1 MQRATRQRRPFAR
14 RRRGWERWNSIGCLR
29 TPRSSNTPGPRNQR
43 AHLRIEGDN
52 RNTRCL
58 KAPTLVVVLTVAT
71 DKLLGERAILVSG
84 MTRTPPSCLTLTS
97 PATQRI
103 PDALSVPGTG
113 GRTVVEG
120 AVLASP
126 TLAAVTLAVEAGAVE
141 ETSWVAGLGVAV
153 RSLPSGVA
161 LALAIHAPALLA
173 TPGLAR
179 RWKRKI
185 HTTRRFKEV
194 E

>member
-1 MQRATRQRRPFAR
+1 M
-14 RRRGWERWNSIGCLR
+14 
-29 TPRSSNTPGPRNQR
+29 
-43 AHLRIEGDN
+43 
-52 RNTRCL
+52 
-58 KAPTLVVVLTVAT
+58 VVVLTVAT

-153 RSLPSGVA
+153 RSLPARVA
-161 LALAIHAPALLA
+161 LALAIHAPALLS
-173 TPGLAR
+173 TPRLAR
-179 RWKRKI
+179 SWNRKI